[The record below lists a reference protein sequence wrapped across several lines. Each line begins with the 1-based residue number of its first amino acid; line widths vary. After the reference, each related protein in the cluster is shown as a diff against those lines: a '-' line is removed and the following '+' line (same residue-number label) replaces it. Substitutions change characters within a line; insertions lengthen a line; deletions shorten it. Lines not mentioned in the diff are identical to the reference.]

1 MPRPVEGE
9 ARYMP
14 GLDGLRA
21 VAVLVVVLYHLN
33 FGWASGGLLGVGVF
47 FVLSG
52 YLITDLLLAE
62 HERTGAIALGRF
74 WLRRAR
80 RLLPA
85 LWVMLVVVTLWVAFL
100 DPAQL
105 AGFRGALLA
114 ALLYFSN
121 WWYAF
126 QHVSYF
132 ASFGAPSPLG
142 HLWSLA
148 VEEQFYLLW
157 PLALLLAVRF
167 VRRREVLIGLLVVGA
182 VASAWAM
189 ASMFQPG
196 SDPTRVYEGTDT
208 RAFQLLVGAAL
219 AVALPSR
226 RLTAPISTLR
236 RRGVDVL
243 GAVGLLVILAMVVGT
258 NEYEACLYRGGMA
271 VLSLATAA
279 VVVALV
285 HPSTLLNRAL
295 GVAPLRWIGVRSYAI
310 YLWHYPIIVL
320 TTPVDST
327 PGPLLG
333 LLQVGATV
341 GVAALSWRFVEDP
354 IRRHGFRGVVSFLT
368 APRWSRRG
376 VPLGL
381 WAGAG
386 AAGLLLAA
394 SGIGLSGV
402 VVAAPKASL
411 AALPSRVVETP
422 SQAIPSSTSTA
433 AALLSPCGPP
443 PPSPAAAGTPPAPSP
458 IPVTVVGD
466 SIMIDVAPDL
476 HQLMPY
482 AYITGQVSRQMAAL
496 PSVLAQLSAAGQL
509 YPRLVIE
516 LGSNGPGWDP
526 GQVAALLR
534 SLKLQQVVLVNAG
547 QDPGHPDWP
556 TLINQELDQ
565 VAAAVPGTTIADW
578 YTASTG
584 HPEYFMW
591 GDLSGDGVHP
601 GPVGSEAMALL
612 IATAVESGT
621 PAGVPPDAGD
631 ALSHPLRC
639 AG

>member
-33 FGWASGGLLGVGVF
+33 VGWASGGLLGVGVF

-62 HERTGAIALGRF
+62 HERTGAVDLGRF

-100 DPAQL
+100 DPVQL

-132 ASFGAPSPLG
+132 ASFGPPSPLG

-157 PLALLLAVRF
+157 PLALLLALRF
-167 VRRREVLIGLLVVGA
+167 VRRREILIGLLVLGA

-189 ASMFQPG
+189 AVLFQPG

-208 RAFQLLVGAAL
+208 RAFQLLVGAVL

-226 RLTAPISTLR
+226 RPAGSISTLGR
-236 RRGVDVL
+236 WALDAL
-243 GAVGLLVILAMVVGT
+243 GAAGFAVIVAMVVAT
-258 NEYEACLYRGGMA
+258 NEYQAFIYRGGMA
-271 VLSLATAA
+271 LLSLATAA
-279 VVVALV
+279 VLV
-285 HPSTLLNRAL
+285 TLIHPSTLLNRAL
-295 GVAPLRWIGVRSYAI
+295 GVPPLRWIGVRSFGI

-320 TTPVDST
+320 TTPATGS
-327 PGPLLG
+327 PSPLLG
-333 LLQVGATV
+333 LLQLMATV
-341 GVAALSWRFVEDP
+341 AVAALSWRFVEDP
-354 IRRHGFRGVVSFLT
+354 IRKHGFRAVTAYLG
-368 APRWSRRG
+368 APRWTRRG

-386 AAGLLLAA
+386 AAGVLLGA
-394 SGIGLSGV
+394 SGLGLSGV
-402 VVAAPKASL
+402 VAAAPAAGLASL
-411 AALPSRVVETP
+411 PSGLVEN
-422 SQAIPSSTSTA
+422 PSSPSGPVPSPLPGA
-433 AALLSPCGPP
+433 ASPRSPCGPP
-443 PPSPAAAGTPPAPSP
+443 TPAPGTTASP
-458 IPVTVVGD
+458 IPVTVIGD
-466 SIMIDVAPDL
+466 SITIDVAPDL
-476 HQLMPY
+476 SQLLPS

-496 PSVLAQLSAAGQL
+496 PAVVAQLRAAGDL
-509 YPRLVIE
+509 YSRVVIE
-516 LGSNGPGWDP
+516 LGTNGPGWDP

-534 SLKLQQVVLVNAG
+534 SLDLQQVVLVNSG
-547 QDPGHPDWP
+547 QDPAHPDWAAI
-556 TLINQELDQ
+556 TNQELDQ
-565 VAAAVPGTTIADW
+565 VASAVPDTTVVDW
-578 YTASTG
+578 YDASAG

-601 GPVGSEAMALL
+601 GPVGSEALAVL
-612 IATAVESGT
+612 IAAAVETGPPGAP
-621 PAGVPPDAGD
+621 PAGDP
-631 ALSHPLRC
+631 LSHPLRC